1 MSKKLNPDITP
12 VDVGTEEMTEVLIYP
27 LSIKDHTEK
36 LPQLLADAYEAFRS
50 EFETLTDLK
59 KISNEDSVKIMEKFK
74 NILYDNL
81 EAILV
86 LVTKEEGRPKPENM
100 TSNQLFTILE
110 TIFVV
115 NYEGVLKNSISL
127 FKRVQALKNL

>member
-74 NILYDNL
+74 TILYDNL
-81 EAILV
+81 EAILE